1 MDLVLEVDGALAD
14 VEEPVDRVD
23 KVLVVGVAHFFN
35 LELFTTDESTQ
46 LVQEWL
52 HLVVAVDVL
61 HCGAKMLQILGVVG
75 GIRHEHQLLDV
86 EFGHDGERCVCVA
99 ASPGVSVGDVSTVL
113 LVMVVCDARLC
124 KSE

>member
-1 MDLVLEVDGALAD
+1 MDLVLEVDGALAH
-14 VEEPVDRVD
+14 VEEPVDRLD

-75 GIRHEHQLLDV
+75 GIRYEHQLLDV
-86 EFGHDGERCVCVA
+86 ELGHDGERYVCVA
-99 ASPGVSVGDVSTVL
+99 ASPGVSGRCVDGVVGDGGV
-113 LVMVVCDARLC
+113 
-124 KSE
+124 